1 MSMTVSW
8 HRAEDLVRAVQAKLV
23 DVDVLLDVG
32 CGIYPQTLVVPR
44 VHICCEPFPEYVAN
58 LQAAVRAG
66 QARAD
71 VVLSLSWAEALKA
84 LPDKSVDSVFLID
97 VIEHLEKAE
106 GVVLLRDTERVA
118 RRQIV
123 LFTPLGFMPQHI
135 SGPDAWGLGGG
146 EVQEHRSGW
155 GPEDFDDGW
164 DLVAAR
170 EYHRADAFGTRLPE
184 PFGAFFAVRN
194 LAPPSAEPQRDR
206 ALRRLSAEGAAIANP
221 AVLAKALDLLG
232 SARRVNVPWMLAPA
246 QVAVDALLALRD
258 SWAGRLAHRALLRLR
273 GEAG

>member
-1 MSMTVSW
+1 MTVSW
-8 HRAEDLVRAVQAKLV
+8 HRAEDLTRAVQAKLV

-32 CGIYPQTLVVPR
+32 CGINPQTLVVPR
-44 VHICCEPFPEYVAN
+44 VHICCEPFPEYVAH
-58 LQAAVRAG
+58 LQDAARAG
-66 QARAD
+66 RARVD
-71 VVLSLSWAEALKA
+71 VVLRLSWADALKA
-84 LPDKSVDSVFLID
+84 LPDKSVDSVCLID

-106 GVVLLRDTERVA
+106 GVALLRDTERVA

-135 SGPDAWGLGGG
+135 TGSDAWGLGGS

-170 EYHRADAFGTRLPE
+170 EYHRSDAFGKPLPE

-194 LAPPSAEPQRDR
+194 LAPLSAEPQRDR
-206 ALRRLSAEGAAIANP
+206 ALRRLSAEGASITNP
-221 AVLAKALDLLG
+221 AVLAKTLDLLG

-246 QVAVDALLALRD
+246 QVVLDVLLALRD
-258 SWAGRLAHRALLRLR
+258 SWAGRLAYKALHRMR